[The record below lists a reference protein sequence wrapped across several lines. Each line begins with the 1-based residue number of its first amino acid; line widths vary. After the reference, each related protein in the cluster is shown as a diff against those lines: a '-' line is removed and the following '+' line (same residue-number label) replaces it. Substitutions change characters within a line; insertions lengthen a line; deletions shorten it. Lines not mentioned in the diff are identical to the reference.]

1 MHPTIIARSSQHP
14 RFSELSQFKV
24 MEWLFWLRNFMIL
37 AQLVAIL
44 AAVHF
49 MEIPL
54 PVWPL
59 GAAPLLLLIF
69 NLLVY
74 WRIEQGNTAT
84 VLEIS
89 VHLLFDML
97 VFTYLLYWTG
107 GSANPFVSA
116 YLVPIALA
124 AAFGALRHALALGFV
139 GVALYSFLMLHYIPL
154 PPMNGRFGGDF
165 SLHVFGMWL
174 NFILSALITIAF
186 VYSLARLARERE
198 IALKKEEQNSLNS
211 QHLIA
216 LGSLAAGAAHELAT
230 PLSNIGMLAD
240 EMAEPENSPQI
251 KPDLAASLKTQVSLC
266 QAQIRLL
273 RNQANLAQHPEAM
286 QGKVAKVMAD
296 IIEQFKAMRSDIS
309 VTLDAPF
316 DSAPS
321 LIYDISL
328 NQTLLNLL
336 NNAADSSVENG
347 CYDIRISHATTDSS
361 LAIYIDDFGTGL
373 KPEHQDMLGEVPFST
388 KQGGIGIGLL
398 LAQANIKRLGG
409 ELALFNRKNG
419 VPGVRAEITLP
430 LVSEA

>member
-1 MHPTIIARSSQHP
+1 MRLTKIARSNHHP

-37 AQLVAIL
+37 AQLAAIL

-49 MEIPL
+49 MQIPL
-54 PVWPL
+54 PIWPL

-74 WRIEQGNTAT
+74 WRLEQGHTAT

-89 VHLLFDML
+89 LHLVFDML

-124 AAFGALRHALALGFV
+124 AAFGYLRHALALGLV
-139 GVALYSFLMLHYIPL
+139 GVALYSFLMLRYIPL

-165 SLHVFGMWL
+165 SLHIFGMWL

-198 IALKKEEQNSLNS
+198 IALKKAEQNSLNS

-240 EMAEPENSPQI
+240 EMDAPQNNSRVRS
-251 KPDLAASLKTQVSLC
+251 DLATSLKTQVSLC

-286 QGKVAKVMAD
+286 QGKVAEVMAD
-296 IIEQFKAMRSDIS
+296 ILEQFKAMRSDIS
-309 VTLDAPF
+309 VTLDRPF
-316 DSAPS
+316 EPAQS

-347 CYDIRISHATTDSS
+347 YYDININHATIDNN
-361 LAIYIDDFGTGL
+361 LVIYIDDFGVGL
-373 KPEHQDMLGEVPFST
+373 KPEHQSMLGEVPFST
-388 KQGGIGIGLL
+388 KQGGVGIGLL
-398 LAQANIKRLGG
+398 LAQANIQRLGG
-409 ELALFNRKNG
+409 ELALFNRDKEPSG
-419 VPGVRAEITLP
+419 ARAEITLP
-430 LVSEA
+430 LISEA